1 MIFFVGKGAVVDG
14 QVCPRA
20 ACWTFLAD
28 RGNGAP
34 SCRALQV
41 GLTEAPVWEPSA
53 AMRRSPY
60 LGIGAVRLG
69 QADSKRAFSE
79 RGKA

>member
-1 MIFFVGKGAVVDG
+1 MTNSAEVKRPHNLRLWGRF
-14 QVCPRA
+14 
-20 ACWTFLAD
+20 FLAD

-69 QADSKRAFSE
+69 QADSKRAFNK